1 MENRS
6 YITASKQRTRRV
18 PKKASIEFCKSTKVP
33 FGDDIKELKV
43 SICGRLF

>member
-6 YITASKQRTRRV
+6 YITAPKQQTRKV
-18 PKKASIEFCKSTKVP
+18 TKKTSIEFCKSTKVP

-43 SICGRLF
+43 TIFRR